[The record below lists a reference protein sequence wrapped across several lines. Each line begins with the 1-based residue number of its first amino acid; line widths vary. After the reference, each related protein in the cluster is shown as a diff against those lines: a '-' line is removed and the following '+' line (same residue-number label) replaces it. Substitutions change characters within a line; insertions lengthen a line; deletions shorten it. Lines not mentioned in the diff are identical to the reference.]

1 MSRKSACFD
10 FKEAVRQRLIN
21 SIATIHRET
30 RTLEREIEA
39 NNAKLTKKRIK
50 ADDAKEYPK
59 QISAAKRRLK
69 EIEAEHHVSPLE
81 IKRSHQMIVT
91 GEAQA
96 AQAKHELTKAN
107 LRLVV
112 SIAKKYQNRGL
123 QFLDLIQEGNLGL
136 MKGVDKFEWRRG

>member
-1 MSRKSACFD
+1 MQEIGLLHL
-10 FKEAVRQRLIN
+10 KEAVRQRLIN
-21 SIATIHRET
+21 AIATMHRET

-50 ADDAKEYPK
+50 ADEAKEFKK

-96 AQAKHELTKAN
+96 AQAKHELTEAN

-123 QFLDLIQEGNLGL
+123 AVPGSDSGRQPRLDEG
-136 MKGVDKFEWRRG
+136 RGQV